1 MCDDPK
7 CPACGVAWRDHAG
20 PTAMC
25 EEIQRLTEERDCARK
40 SLRLAYL
47 VLRLT
52 IPRPHG
58 CLCDKCLEALQED
71 DTIGTYQQ
79 LMRLTA
85 QCAGRAATIR
95 RLLAER
101 ESLINGDV
109 SDCIHCGEIISGADH
124 WRTCSKHPA
133 NAEIERLNELLGHYE
148 EEAIL
153 PDDVDEIEAAACEPF
168 REIIERIMTAHWDL
182 ASCRCWVCTAGREAG
197 CRPREEYQLHRDG
210 NRERFPVPANGW
222 DAEDHRT
229 VNNHPAGRRRD
240 TPASQR

>member
-1 MCDDPK
+1 MTDAPK

-25 EEIQRLTEERDCARK
+25 EEIQRLTEERGRARK

-58 CLCDKCLEALQED
+58 CLCDKCLEALQAD
-71 DTIGTYQQ
+71 DTIGTYKQ

-133 NAEIERLNELLGHYE
+133 NAEM
-148 EEAIL
+148 
-153 PDDVDEIEAAACEPF
+153 ACEPF

-182 ASCRCWVCTAGREAG
+182 PSCRCWVCTAGREAG

-222 DAEDHRT
+222 DRKSLAAELGIDISRCTGDYQPEFLGHEL
-229 VNNHPAGRRRD
+229 D
-240 TPASQR
+240 E